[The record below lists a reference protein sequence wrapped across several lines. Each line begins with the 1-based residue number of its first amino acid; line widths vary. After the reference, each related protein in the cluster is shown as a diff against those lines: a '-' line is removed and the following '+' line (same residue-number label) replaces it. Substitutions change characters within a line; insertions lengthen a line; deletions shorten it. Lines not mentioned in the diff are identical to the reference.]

1 MSRYYVDPELEARLE
16 AMSPDEFMG
25 TALSSTIGITVIVMA
40 VCAVFVAY
48 RLVRSVC
55 RHVYDKKCVEGAEAR
70 VALIKTEPHALKGG
84 YLCNWYYPIWQFHD
98 AAGALVELRR
108 GPYFDDSPPPEVGTV
123 DDVRYD
129 PDSPLHA
136 CLGHERLTGAKIA
149 VYAISLA
156 ICAAVAIAAWL
167 IRTA

>member
-1 MSRYYVDPELEARLE
+1 MSRYYVDPEFEARLE

-25 TALSSTIGITVIVMA
+25 AARSSVIGITVVIMA
-40 VCAVFVAY
+40 FCAVFVAY
-48 RLVRSVC
+48 RLVKAVC
-55 RHVYDKKCVEGAEAR
+55 KHVYDKKCVEGAEAR
-70 VALIKTEPHALKGG
+70 VNRINIEKHELKGG

-108 GPYFDDSPPPEVGTV
+108 GPYFDDSPPPAVGTV

-129 PDSPLHA
+129 PGRPLHA

-149 VYAISLA
+149 VYIIALA
-156 ICAAVAIAAWL
+156 ICAAVAIAAWFV
-167 IRTA
+167 RTA